1 MPFVLPNPKNQNFLK
16 NEKNAWRYYHFTLVY
31 HTCVHLWFLRY
42 GAQQAEFFVILDY
55 FLPFCP
61 LKNLQNQNFEKM
73 KKIIGDIF
81 I

>member
-1 MPFVLPNPKNQNFLK
+1 MEHNRQN
-16 NEKNAWRYYHFTLVY
+16 
-31 HTCVHLWFLRY
+31 
-42 GAQQAEFFVILDY
+42 FFVILDY
-55 FLPFCP
+55 FLPFYP